1 MRIFGIYNWCPNR
14 ALLLSEKTKQRI
26 FSLSDP
32 LHIVAL
38 KLVRGQNGAVESL
51 RSNGGKLREI
61 HRMLANALNA
71 YTNLGSRRCTCEP
84 NFAAG
89 AGLTIERQ
97 HVSPRFPRQ
106 VEPTTAADT
115 LKIVLLGDE
124 VSFDCAVESADVTEV
139 SIWWQK
145 DEANL
150 TISDEEKYSLKVT
163 AKELLFSI
171 FFIGP
176 RSLDLVRSMG
186 QVVSNSNTMLKLN

>member
-1 MRIFGIYNWCPNR
+1 
-14 ALLLSEKTKQRI
+14 
-26 FSLSDP
+26 
-32 LHIVAL
+32 
-38 KLVRGQNGAVESL
+38 
-51 RSNGGKLREI
+51 
-61 HRMLANALNA
+61 MLANALNA
-71 YTNLGSRRCTCEP
+71 YTNLGSRRCTCEA

-89 AGLTIERQ
+89 AGLTIESQ
-97 HVSPRFPRQ
+97 RFARQ

-163 AKELLFSI
+163 EEELLFSI
-171 FFIGP
+171 FFFAKV
-176 RSLDLVRSMG
+176 SL
-186 QVVSNSNTMLKLN
+186 

>member
-1 MRIFGIYNWCPNR
+1 M
-14 ALLLSEKTKQRI
+14 
-26 FSLSDP
+26 
-32 LHIVAL
+32 
-38 KLVRGQNGAVESL
+38 ESL
-51 RSNGGKLREI
+51 RYDDGKLQEM

-89 AGLTIERQ
+89 AGLTIEGQ
-97 HVSPRFPRQ
+97 HVSPRFARQ

-163 AKELLFSI
+163 KEKLLFSVFLFQI
-171 FFIGP
+171 QEFVPTEVCKNLGNMFGQYFHFFS
-176 RSLDLVRSMG
+176 RLTKQARVWY
-186 QVVSNSNTMLKLN
+186 QVS

>member
-1 MRIFGIYNWCPNR
+1 
-14 ALLLSEKTKQRI
+14 
-26 FSLSDP
+26 
-32 LHIVAL
+32 
-38 KLVRGQNGAVESL
+38 
-51 RSNGGKLREI
+51 
-61 HRMLANALNA
+61 MLANALNA

-89 AGLTIERQ
+89 AGLTIEGQ
-97 HVSPRFPRQ
+97 HVSPRFARQ

-150 TISDEEKYSLKVT
+150 TITNEEKYSLKVT
-163 AKELLFSI
+163 MEKLLFSI
-171 FFIGP
+171 FFVSKHRLKLENERFVCNFLLIF
-176 RSLDLVRSMG
+176 SLDFPG
-186 QVVSNSNTMLKLN
+186 

>member
-1 MRIFGIYNWCPNR
+1 M
-14 ALLLSEKTKQRI
+14 
-26 FSLSDP
+26 
-32 LHIVAL
+32 
-38 KLVRGQNGAVESL
+38 
-51 RSNGGKLREI
+51 

-97 HVSPRFPRQ
+97 HVSPRFARQ

-150 TISDEEKYSLKVT
+150 TITDEEKYSLKVT
-163 AKELLFSI
+163 KEKLLYSPQNV
-171 FFIGP
+171 FISKQG
-176 RSLDLVRSMG
+176 LVRLCCAHSCKNETC
-186 QVVSNSNTMLKLN
+186 QIILLDCVQYFKSLKKFMRAW

>member
-1 MRIFGIYNWCPNR
+1 M
-14 ALLLSEKTKQRI
+14 
-26 FSLSDP
+26 
-32 LHIVAL
+32 
-38 KLVRGQNGAVESL
+38 
-51 RSNGGKLREI
+51 

-89 AGLTIERQ
+89 AGLTIEGQ
-97 HVSPRFPRQ
+97 HVSPRFARQ
-106 VEPTTAADT
+106 VEPPTAGDT

-150 TISDEEKYSLKVT
+150 TITNEEKYSLKVT
-163 AKELLFSI
+163 KEFFFIFNLLLFHT
-171 FFIGP
+171 
-176 RSLDLVRSMG
+176 D
-186 QVVSNSNTMLKLN
+186 

>member
-1 MRIFGIYNWCPNR
+1 
-14 ALLLSEKTKQRI
+14 
-26 FSLSDP
+26 
-32 LHIVAL
+32 
-38 KLVRGQNGAVESL
+38 
-51 RSNGGKLREI
+51 
-61 HRMLANALNA
+61 MLANALNA

-163 AKELLFSI
+163 VEELLFSI
-171 FFIGP
+171 FFWQKFHFEKNTHT
-176 RSLDLVRSMG
+176 LYM
-186 QVVSNSNTMLKLN
+186 SNCKNALCLFTGLLKSTKFCLFFKYV

>member
-1 MRIFGIYNWCPNR
+1 MRY
-14 ALLLSEKTKQRI
+14 
-26 FSLSDP
+26 DD
-32 LHIVAL
+32 
-38 KLVRGQNGAVESL
+38 
-51 RSNGGKLREI
+51 GKLQEM

-89 AGLTIERQ
+89 AGLTIEGQ
-97 HVSPRFPRQ
+97 HVSPRFARQ
-106 VEPTTAADT
+106 VEPPTAGDT

-150 TISDEEKYSLKVT
+150 TITNEEKYSLKVT
-163 AKELLFSI
+163 KEKLLFSI
-171 FFIGP
+171 FLFQNN
-176 RSLDLVRSMG
+176 V
-186 QVVSNSNTMLKLN
+186 